1 MEETLL
7 EKTRLLQEMQNSMF
21 FKEKKN
27 ICFLTHIIRIVLAPQ
42 QISKK
47 YSRL

>member
-21 FKEKKN
+21 FKKKKN
-27 ICFLTHIIRIVLAPQ
+27 FSFLKHIMRLVLPPQ
-42 QISKK
+42 QISEKHI
-47 YSRL
+47 RL